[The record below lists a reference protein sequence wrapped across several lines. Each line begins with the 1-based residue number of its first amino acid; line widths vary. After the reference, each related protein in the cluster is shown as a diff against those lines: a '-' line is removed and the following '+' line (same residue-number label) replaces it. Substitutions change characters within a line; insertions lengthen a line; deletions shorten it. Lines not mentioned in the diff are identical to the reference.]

1 MPLFCIYHANCADGF
16 TAAWAVWKKHPDT
29 DFYAGTHGEQPPDC
43 SDRDVL
49 MVDFSYKRDALLKI
63 AATANSVLI
72 LDHHKSAQAELTD
85 LPENVTAIFDMSR
98 SGAMMAWN
106 YYHPNTPPSDLII
119 HVQDR
124 DLWQFKRP
132 ETRAFQASL
141 FSLEHTF
148 ENWDRVNN
156 LCADQHSYHLFVAEG
171 EAIERK
177 HFKDVN
183 ELIRVA
189 SYRSNIAGFNVPTL
203 NAPYF
208 YSSDAGHI
216 MGKGEPFAACYWDT
230 PDGRVYSLRS
240 DAEGQ
245 DVSLIAAQFGGG
257 GHRHAA
263 GFKLRAD
270 ELDSQHLQ
278 IPLINSL

>member
-1 MPLFCIYHANCADGF
+1 
-16 TAAWAVWKKHPDT
+16 
-29 DFYAGTHGEQPPDC
+29 
-43 SDRDVL
+43 
-49 MVDFSYKRDALLKI
+49 MVDFSYKRDALLQI

-72 LDHHKSAQAELTD
+72 LDHHKSAQAELTH
-85 LPENVTAIFDMSR
+85 LPDNVTAIFDMNR

-106 YYHPNTPPSDLII
+106 YYHPDTPPSDLII

-132 ETRAFQASL
+132 ETRAFQANL
-141 FSLEHTF
+141 FSLEYTF

-156 LCADQHSYHLFVAEG
+156 LCADQYSYHLFVAEG

-177 HFKDVN
+177 HFKDVY

-208 YSSDAGHI
+208 YSSDAGHM

-240 DAEGQ
+240 DEQGQ

-257 GHRHAA
+257 GHKHAA

-270 ELDSQHLQ
+270 ELHELES
-278 IPLINSL
+278 